1 MKKWKEII
9 NQKNVNAIRLLQYQ
23 ILCSWFFSLNVH
35 VLPST
40 MYQNY
45 YKMNILLWYSY
56 IWSTLMSICLFIC
69 TRRRICFDYLFL
81 ATFWFYGMIAII
93 LLLCNAGVQ
102 KYSVSCDC
110 SLQTIPVQIWFVCG
124 SLRLRGHVRGWALRL
139 ICGRNPLQS
148 AQNSTS
154 RGIAGSHSQKIYF
167 GRPLLLENLI
177 LAARFN
183 QLFFCFFIKKWGEI
197 IRTQPAA
204 KSLLG

>member
-23 ILCSWFFSLNVH
+23 ILSSWFFSLNVH

-40 MYQNY
+40 MYQKY
-45 YKMNILLWYSY
+45 YKMNVLLWYSY
-56 IWSTLMSICLFIC
+56 ICSTLMSICLFIC
-69 TRRRICFDYLFL
+69 TRCRICFDYLFL

-93 LLLCNAGVQ
+93 LLLCNAGGSKVFCHLWQ
-102 KYSVSCDC
+102 
-110 SLQTIPVQIWFVCG
+110 QTFPVQIWFVCG

-154 RGIAGSHSQKIYF
+154 RGMAGSHSHKIYF
-167 GRPLLLENLI
+167 GQPLLLKNLI

-183 QLFFCFFIKKWGEI
+183 QLFLVFFYKKRDEI
-197 IRTQPAA
+197 VQTQPAA